1 MWNVRHK
8 EINQFSNSED
18 EVGEDDDERKLE
30 SEDVPVDRGQVALI
44 VPEPVVV
51 TVRLRIF

>member
-18 EVGEDDDERKLE
+18 EVREDDDEGKLE

>member
-8 EINQFSNSED
+8 EINQFSDSED
-18 EVGEDDDERKLE
+18 KVREDDDEGKLE
-30 SEDVPVDRGQVALI
+30 GEDVPVDRGQVALI

>member
-18 EVGEDDDERKLE
+18 EVREDDDEGKLE

-51 TVRLRIF
+51 TVRLQIF